1 MTELGVGWIM
11 TLSMRWGWPRSTT
24 MKRAHMHTAATA
36 MNSPK
41 MIMRLNF
48 L

>member
-1 MTELGVGWIM
+1 MTELGVGCSM
-11 TLSMRWGWPRSTT
+11 TFSMRWGWPRSTT
-24 MKRAHMHTAATA
+24 MKSAHMTTAAMA

-48 L
+48 T

>member
-1 MTELGVGWIM
+1 MTELGVGCSM
-11 TLSMRWGWPRSTT
+11 TLSMRWGCPRSTT
-24 MKRAHMHTAATA
+24 MNRAHMTTAATA